1 MRRPPAAAAAPPP
14 AVSARARRS
23 AEASN
28 FAAAEAEFAAS
39 APAKASLCRSHWPGN
54 AARAA
59 SAPAR
64 RAWVFSNWFF
74 TSVQAAFVITE
85 ASPARAAVSLRPF
98 SQESALPFS
107 SVSSPLT
114 RTEEHTSE
122 LQSPM
127 YLVCRL
133 LLEKNFRATWA
144 KPYPGRSTNRQH
156 LFIVKSLM
164 ILGTPGVGETRA
176 NPFFFLMMRRPPRST
191 LFPYTTLFR
200 SHVSLGRPVPWSRSS
215 AAQEARMQTQN
226 MQRQLEIEI
235 DATRLIDEL
244 NTLATFSSVQPSAIG
259 TAVTRIAFTPDDLR
273 ARTWLKQLAQAEGL
287 SIREDAVGN
296 TFFRWTGS
304 EPGLPAVATGS
315 HIDAIPH
322 AGMYDGT
329 VGVLGG
335 LEAIRTLKRSGLR
348 PRRSIE
354 LVLLT
359 SEEPPRFGIGCVGSR
374 LISGTLS
381 PERADALH
389 GAQRGSEDETLA
401 QVRAAAG
408 FNGPLASVRLPSG
421 HYHAWVELHIE
432 QGPLLEREGIPLGI
446 VTAIAAPASY
456 RFTIEGL
463 GGHAGALLMPDRR
476 DALCAAAELI
486 LSIEKHALATGVVD
500 TVATVG
506 TCDVYPRSEE
516 HTSE

>member
-1 MRRPPAAAAAPPP
+1 
-14 AVSARARRS
+14 
-23 AEASN
+23 
-28 FAAAEAEFAAS
+28 
-39 APAKASLCRSHWPGN
+39 
-54 AARAA
+54 
-59 SAPAR
+59 
-64 RAWVFSNWFF
+64 
-74 TSVQAAFVITE
+74 
-85 ASPARAAVSLRPF
+85 
-98 SQESALPFS
+98 
-107 SVSSPLT
+107 
-114 RTEEHTSE
+114 
-122 LQSPM
+122 
-127 YLVCRL
+127 
-133 LLEKNFRATWA
+133 
-144 KPYPGRSTNRQH
+144 
-156 LFIVKSLM
+156 
-164 ILGTPGVGETRA
+164 
-176 NPFFFLMMRRPPRST
+176 
-191 LFPYTTLFR
+191 
-200 SHVSLGRPVPWSRSS
+200 
-215 AAQEARMQTQN
+215 MQTQN

-244 NTLATFSSVQPSAIG
+244 KTLATFTSVEPSAIG
-259 TAVTRIAFTPDDLR
+259 TAVTRIVFTPDDLR

-335 LEAIRTLKRSGLR
+335 LEAIRALKRSGLR

-359 SEEPPRFGIGCVGSR
+359 SEEPTRFGIGCVGSR

-401 QVRAAAG
+401 QVRTAAG
-408 FNGPLASVRLPSG
+408 FTGPLSSVRLPNG

-432 QGPLLEREGIPLGI
+432 QGPLLEREGVPLGI

-456 RFTIEGL
+456 RFTIEGI

-476 DALCAAAELI
+476 DALCAAAEII
-486 LSIEKHALATGVVD
+486 LSIEEHALATGVID

-506 TCDVYPRSEE
+506 TCDVYPGAVNSVPSRVTLQVDVRDIDPVRREGVMQGVRRDVEAIGVRREVRVSETLVNADQPALSSPHIVAVLDEVCRSYGITPKHMVARAYHDSSFIAGIAPIAMIFIPCRGGVSHRPDEYAAPGDIALGARVLAATLATLAAE
-516 HTSE
+516 